1 MEKNSDLNS
10 QLIEDLRGMES
21 IKSLNAEDKMYETL
35 DKKFVNT
42 LRADYQYNVAVI
54 LQESLKS
61 TTGLILSLL
70 VLYSGAKMAIN
81 GQITVGQL
89 VAFNSLMGYF
99 IGPFESIINLQNN
112 FQHAG
117 TASSRLNQILHIP
130 IDQQTNQSIRNS
142 ENKDQ
147 STPNFIQYSNV
158 SFEYKYGQPIL
169 KK

>member
-1 MEKNSDLNS
+1 VEQVLHFNF
-10 QLIEDLRGMES
+10 
-21 IKSLNAEDKMYETL
+21 KS
-35 DKKFVNT
+35 
-42 LRADYQYNVAVI
+42 R
-54 LQESLKS
+54 
-61 TTGLILSLL
+61 
-70 VLYSGAKMAIN
+70 
-81 GQITVGQL
+81 
-89 VAFNSLMGYF
+89 YF

-158 SFEYKYGQPIL
+158 SFVYKYGQQIL
-169 KK
+169 KKINLTINRKESTAIIGSSGSGKTTLP